1 MRGLFRAALGI
12 AAVVMVLPAAAL
24 PAAGITG
31 GKIDTT
37 HTNVGFIRF
46 TTSMVAFAVRAR

>member
-24 PAAGITG
+24 PAVGITG
-31 GKIDTT
+31 ARLIPR
-37 HTNVGFIRF
+37 IRMSVSSASRP
-46 TTSMVAFAVRAR
+46 SMVVFAVRAL